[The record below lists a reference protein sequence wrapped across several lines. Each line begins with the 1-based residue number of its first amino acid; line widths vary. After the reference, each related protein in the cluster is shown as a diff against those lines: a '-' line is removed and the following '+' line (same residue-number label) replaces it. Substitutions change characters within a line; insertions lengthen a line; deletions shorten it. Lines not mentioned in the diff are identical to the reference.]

1 MRFLLQT
8 TALSLLA
15 LGFAAAPAH
24 AAGYCESGKTV
35 TFAGIDWDSGAFL
48 TEAIKAILAKG
59 YGCKVDSIPGT
70 TVLLE
75 QALSENEVQ
84 IFTEEWTDRTEVWRR
99 AFAQHKVAAV
109 GHPIIGA
116 AEGWFVPSYVIEG
129 DPKRNIKP
137 VAPEL
142 NSIEQLSDPKYIKL
156 FEDPEEPG
164 KGRFLNCPS
173 GYACEGLSSAL
184 LEGYKLDQKWVN
196 FRPGTGA
203 ALEAEV
209 TAANLRGEPVLFA
222 HWIPSALGARLK
234 LVRLKGPAYSDAC
247 WAVINTPSAK
257 HDVACDFP
265 EPNVAYGVSSSFLA
279 EAPELIAFLDKATF
293 PMDAFNRSLLRI
305 ADDKISP
312 AEAAEE
318 FLKTKPEVWKP
329 WVSPEA
335 AQKIDAAVGAASH

>member
-1 MRFLLQT
+1 MRLL
-8 TALSLLA
+8 LPA
-15 LGFAAAPAH
+15 LGLLVLASATPAQ
-24 AAGYCESGKTV
+24 AAGYCDSGKTV

-84 IFTEEWTDRTEVWRR
+84 IFTEEWTDRTEVWKR
-99 AFAQHKVAAV
+99 AFAQHKVAAI
-109 GHPIIGA
+109 GHPFRGA
-116 AEGWFVPSYVIEG
+116 TEGWFVPSYVIEG

-137 VAPEL
+137 VAPDL
-142 NSIEQLSDPKYIKL
+142 STVEQLSDPKYIKL

-173 GYACEGLSSAL
+173 GYACEGLSTAL

-209 TAANLRGEPVLFA
+209 TAAYLRGEPVLFA
-222 HWIPSALGARLK
+222 HWIPSALAARLK
-234 LVRLKGPAYSDAC
+234 LTKLKGAPYSDAC
-247 WAVINTPSAK
+247 WAVISVSEGK
-257 HDVACDFP
+257 HDTACDFP
-265 EPNVAYGVSSSFLA
+265 EPNVAYAVSSSFVTD
-279 EAPELIAFLDKATF
+279 APEIIAFLEKATF
-293 PMDAFNRSLLRI
+293 PLEVFNRSLLRI
-305 ADDKISP
+305 ADDKIS
-312 AEAAEE
+312 AADAAEE
-318 FLKTKPEVWKP
+318 FLKTKPDVWRP
-329 WVSPEA
+329 WVSTEA
-335 AQKIDAAVGAASH
+335 AQKIEAAVASH

>member
-1 MRFLLQT
+1 MRLLLP
-8 TALSLLA
+8 ALGLLA
-15 LGFAAAPAH
+15 LAAAMPAQ
-24 AAGYCESGKTV
+24 AATYCESGKTV

-84 IFTEEWTDRTEVWRR
+84 IFAEEWTDRTEVWKR
-99 AFAQHKVAAV
+99 AFAQHTVAAI
-109 GHPIIGA
+109 GHPILGA
-116 AEGWFVPSYVIEG
+116 TEGWFVPSYVVEG
-129 DPKRNIKP
+129 DPKRDIKP
-137 VAPEL
+137 AAPGL
-142 NSIEQLSDPKYIKL
+142 SLVEQLSDPKYIKP

-173 GYACEGLSSAL
+173 GYACEGLSTAL

-209 TAANLRGEPVLFA
+209 TAAYLRGEPVLFA
-222 HWIPSALGARLK
+222 HWVPSALAARLK
-234 LVRLKGPAYSDAC
+234 LTKLKGAPYSDAC
-247 WAVINTPSAK
+247 WAVISVPGAK
-257 HDVACDFP
+257 HDTACDFP
-265 EPNVAYGVSSSFLA
+265 EPNVAYAVSSSFVTD
-279 EAPELIAFLDKATF
+279 APEIIAFLQKATF
-293 PMDAFNRSLLRI
+293 PLDKFNRSLLRI
-305 ADDKISP
+305 ADDKIAPP
-312 AEAAEE
+312 AAAEE
-318 FLKTKPEVWKP
+318 FLKANPDVWRP

-335 AQKIDAAVGAASH
+335 AQKIEASLASH